1 VVEAPDRAA
10 GAAGGSAASEDRA
23 EEVASVAEVS
33 AEPAVAVTLAAADQ
47 EAVGEEQRL
56 LLSTGVSLKLIRDE
70 KDLWNRS

>member
-1 VVEAPDRAA
+1 
-10 GAAGGSAASEDRA
+10 
-23 EEVASVAEVS
+23 
-33 AEPAVAVTLAAADQ
+33 VAVTLAAADQ